1 MHQTGE
7 SQTSKQKGLVV
18 VFTGN
23 GKGKTS
29 AAMGVM
35 TRARVH
41 GLRVAVLQFIKSPE
55 RAYGEADAARRLG
68 VPFESLGTGFVFNP
82 EKGGQDRQ
90 ATLAA
95 WEKAKELISGGGTDV
110 VILDE
115 FTYPLTF
122 GWLDT
127 GEVVAWLKANK
138 PDRLHLVLTGRN
150 APDELVEYAD
160 MVTEMR
166 EVRHPF
172 RLQQIPAQKGIDF

>member
-1 MHQTGE
+1 MLIIDSIQ
-7 SQTSKQKGLVV
+7 
-18 VFTGN
+18 
-23 GKGKTS
+23 
-29 AAMGVM
+29 
-35 TRARVH
+35 
-41 GLRVAVLQFIKSPE
+41 
-55 RAYGEADAARRLG
+55 
-68 VPFESLGTGFVFNP
+68 
-82 EKGGQDRQ
+82 
-90 ATLAA
+90 TLAS
-95 WEKAKELISGGGTDV
+95 EN
-110 VILDE
+110 LDAMAGSIM
-115 FTYPLTF
+115 TF